1 MCIRRGDLRSP
12 AGEHS
17 SPLLC
22 SENILMRTLLMPCFF
37 CALSVGASAP
47 NPDTRN
53 FSRKVSWNFKSFR
66 QSEVLFLSEV
76 LWNFKS
82 FAEVKWYVR
91 WEILLPTFLTRKVGG
106 TPFSE
111 RKVWSGKVRKFH
123 FDFERFSAISGNY
136 VVFIRNALSVY
147 FYADNVASASVAPE
161 SYIIYASA
169 EYLLY
174 GRFIP

>member
-1 MCIRRGDLRSP
+1 MRIFKGLFRGK
-12 AGEHS
+12 
-17 SPLLC
+17 PLKARFPHAVPTYYEKRKNADF
-22 SENILMRTLLMPCFF
+22 SAFF

-111 RKVWSGKVRKFH
+111 RKVWSGKV
-123 FDFERFSAISGNY
+123 
-136 VVFIRNALSVY
+136 
-147 FYADNVASASVAPE
+147 
-161 SYIIYASA
+161 
-169 EYLLY
+169 
-174 GRFIP
+174 